1 MGRVHSM
8 AIVVVGMLL
17 AACTSTSP
25 DAVPATESSQSNPAS
40 PAPVPERTGAIPFPT
55 PGPIYGPMSQGPS
68 TAGPIGPSGETP
80 LPPGSQIPSPPP
92 PIPNVSSDEAGG
104 MPPAGACNVRVGAG
118 PAADAILLSIEY
130 AGEPTQVWVMVE
142 SSLGRE
148 SGPLEVSPGMNQR
161 VIPNVDSMSV
171 QVRVFAL
178 PRGPAGAPICVS

>member
-1 MGRVHSM
+1 
-8 AIVVVGMLL
+8 
-17 AACTSTSP
+17 
-25 DAVPATESSQSNPAS
+25 
-40 PAPVPERTGAIPFPT
+40 
-55 PGPIYGPMSQGPS
+55 
-68 TAGPIGPSGETP
+68 
-80 LPPGSQIPSPPP
+80 
-92 PIPNVSSDEAGG
+92 